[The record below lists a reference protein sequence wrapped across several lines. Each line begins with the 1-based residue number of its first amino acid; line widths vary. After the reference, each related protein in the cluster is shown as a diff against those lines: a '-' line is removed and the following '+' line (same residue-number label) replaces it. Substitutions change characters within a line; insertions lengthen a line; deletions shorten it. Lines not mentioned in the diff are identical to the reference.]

1 MKKLISI
8 LLIIWSFNN
17 LFASL
22 SPKDSLVLKYS
33 PPCQFIKID
42 ESFLIVHPKGVEG
55 KGKNIFSID
64 SYNQQLDIVDSTEV
78 IFDKYFNI
86 GVSEI
91 DYFVSSEILYLLIR
105 RPGIKS
111 IQIAKY
117 NISNDELLVTP
128 LISLKNRLLRS
139 SSVETDFLIFG
150 NYAYIS
156 CNLANLSYLFK
167 INIANGEAIKEH
179 PVSKEN
185 KKLIVNNMSIDKKSN
200 ELKIILKPDDNYL
213 TFYKM
218 DQGKAPDIINFD
230 SKGNRIS
237 SSFKLMSFTPE
248 IYYADYDPLMSN
260 NNSLLVTGSGYIKTK
275 IEGKKTILLNSYMMM
290 YLGNEVI
297 WNKECSYEFDSSLK
311 SNNFYRYSSQLIN
324 DKIVLISSADSIK
337 MGQTNASFDAQGK
350 FSGGYSFQFGNKNTG
365 TYIDVYDF
373 NTGDI
378 LWRKFYKSE
387 GEYVGRKSIYD
398 LESFWIDDNIN
409 MIIADNENTKYIKLD
424 EKGNEIFN
432 KVLIENSNIDNE
444 KIHSRKILNYD
455 GFMIDVYELSY
466 SRKEETILVR
476 KISSTK

>member
-17 LFASL
+17 LFASS

-55 KGKNIFSID
+55 KGKNIFSVD
-64 SYNQQLDIVDSTEV
+64 SYNQELDIVNSTEV
-78 IFDKYFNI
+78 IFDNYFNI

-91 DYFVSSEILYLLIR
+91 DYFVSSEFLYLLIS
-105 RPGIKS
+105 RPGIKN

-117 NISNDELLVTP
+117 NTSTDELLVTP
-128 LISLKNRLLRS
+128 LISLKNKLLRS
-139 SSVETDFLIFG
+139 SNVETDFLIFG

-213 TFYKM
+213 TFYKT

-260 NNSLLVTGSGYIKTK
+260 NNSLLVTGSGYTKNKKDKT
-275 IEGKKTILLNSYMMM
+275 LDFYMMR
-290 YLGNEVI
+290 YLNDEVV
-297 WNKECSYEFDSSLK
+297 WNKKYFYKPDSSLSEIK
-311 SNNFYRYSSQLIN
+311 SNNIYRYSSELIN
-324 DKIVLISSADSIK
+324 GKVVLIASTDFVKI
-337 MGQTNASFDAQGK
+337 GQTSITVDAQGGH
-350 FSGGYSFQFGNKNTG
+350 SGGYSIQSGNKNTG
-365 TYIDVYDF
+365 THINVYDF

-378 LWRKFYKSE
+378 LWEKFYSSE

-409 MIIADNENTKYIKLD
+409 LIIADNENTKYIKLD
-424 EKGNEIFN
+424 EEGNEILN
-432 KVLIENSNIDNE
+432 KILIENSNIDNE

-455 GFMIDVYELSY
+455 GFMIDVHELSY
-466 SRKEETILVR
+466 SRKQETILVR
-476 KISSTK
+476 RISSTK